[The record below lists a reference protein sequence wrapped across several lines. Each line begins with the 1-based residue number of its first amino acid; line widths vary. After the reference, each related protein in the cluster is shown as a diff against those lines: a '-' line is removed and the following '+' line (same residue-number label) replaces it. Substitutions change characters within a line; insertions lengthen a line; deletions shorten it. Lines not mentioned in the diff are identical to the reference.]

1 MEKSELK
8 EECPVSILYTW
19 DDKQFKT
26 RTNNPM
32 IIHSVQTWYK
42 LWSLLGQGNYLSPKT
57 PLWGNRLLYVSS
69 KQTF

>member
-8 EECPVSILYTW
+8 EECPVSILYAW

-42 LWSLLGQGNYLSPKT
+42 LWSLLHGTG
-57 PLWGNRLLYVSS
+57 
-69 KQTF
+69 